1 MLGLVGLR
9 FSASPNEQVGRLGW
23 EVQAIGIVA
32 LGAGWLAAL
41 GSAGLL

>member
-1 MLGLVGLR
+1 
-9 FSASPNEQVGRLGW
+9 VGRVGW
-23 EVQAIGIVA
+23 EVQAVGIVA